1 MIGLALVTDL
11 RERPALAVAAV
22 VTLWSYGV
30 AFVTSRWA
38 VESISF
44 ARLTGQRV
52 SWAAD
57 ASHAREHLLALTRW
71 LPSSVDPRTLN
82 GGKGPV
88 DRRGPEGPSL
98 TGWAVLRGR
107 TTLRAPWNVAMTI
120 TGAAAAVTGL
130 LLTGGGAGPA
140 AWTIAVVG
148 GLAALAVA
156 ALPRWRPLIAGT
168 GAATLLVAVLAAGAP
183 RPLVVLLPWLAV
195 TVASIHFSG
204 QCLDTMGQLGRVVRG
219 AVVRALTPLAR
230 LAVGHR
236 TWQVVASSEPS
247 RG

>member
-44 ARLTGQRV
+44 ARLTGHRV

-71 LPSSVDPRTLN
+71 LPSSADPRTLIR
-82 GGKGPV
+82 GPV

-107 TTLRAPWNVAMTI
+107 TTLRAPWNVAITI
-120 TGAAAAVTGL
+120 AGAAAAVTGL
-130 LLTGGGAGPA
+130 FLTGGGAGPA
-140 AWTIAVVG
+140 AGIIAVVG

-156 ALPRWRPLIAGT
+156 ALPRRRPLFAGV
-168 GAATLLVAVLAAGAP
+168 GAVALLVAILAAGAP
-183 RPLVVLLPWLAV
+183 RPLVALLPWLAV

-204 QCLDTMGQLGRVVRG
+204 QCLDTMGHLGK
-219 AVVRALTPLAR
+219 VVRAAAARILTPVAR

-236 TWQVVASSEPS
+236 TWQVLASSDPS